1 MATRISSNGATD
13 IDNLAKNTSFSSI
26 SPIPIK
32 IATSSAVNGTT
43 NVTTAPAAPVT
54 DFALDEILEHQNR
67 FTHPKFRIGSTLG

>member
-1 MATRISSNGATD
+1 MKMLVFLARVSMSGEPMKNRIATR
-13 IDNLAKNTSFSSI
+13 
-26 SPIPIK
+26 
-32 IATSSAVNGTT
+32 SAVNGTT